1 MKSNIKKNKGFKAAD
16 MPVPPTPVCVVCMDI
31 YTEVKKQVLTTK

>member
-16 MPVPPTPVCVVCMDI
+16 MPVPPTPVCVVCMNI
-31 YTEVKKQVLTTK
+31 YTDGKNQVLTTR